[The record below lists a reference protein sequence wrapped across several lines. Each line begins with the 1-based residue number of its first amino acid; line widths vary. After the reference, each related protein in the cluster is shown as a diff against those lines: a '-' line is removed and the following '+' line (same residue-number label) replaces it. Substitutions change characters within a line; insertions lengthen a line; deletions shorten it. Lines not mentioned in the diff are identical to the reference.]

1 MKLRLTVIEFVVADM
16 AASLAF
22 YRLLGLDLPDPAT
35 AAGEPHVQADLGGGL
50 QIAFDTEET
59 VRSFHPG
66 WTRPEKGTTQSAIA
80 LSAGSPEEVDEAYA
94 AITGA
99 GYEGELEP
107 WDAVWGQRYVVV
119 RDPDGN
125 QVDLFAPLS

>member
-16 AASLAF
+16 ATSLAF

-35 AAGEPHVQADLGGGL
+35 VAGEPHVQADLGGGL

-66 WTRPEKGTTQSAIA
+66 WTRPEKAPRSPRSPFPPARRRRWTRPTQ
-80 LSAGSPEEVDEAYA
+80 
-94 AITGA
+94 
-99 GYEGELEP
+99 
-107 WDAVWGQRYVVV
+107 R
-119 RDPDGN
+119 
-125 QVDLFAPLS
+125 